1 MFLYSVNVQS
11 TKTKIALLTEN
22 SIPFSHLHRI
32 VRSLYTIYAWRHAC
46 VHIYDFIN
54 KDFVWVKA
62 KQSSVYVYERIVV
75 MSEEMRYKFREN
87 KRTIRNRKILNSRK
101 SCKKIIFFFHI
112 FDLEFVFRDFVN
124 RNFIQLGTKYT
135 QSATIMTTFWCNYF
149 RNERKHSLILPKF
162 E

>member
-62 KQSSVYVYERIVV
+62 KQTSVYVYERIVV

-112 FDLEFVFRDFVN
+112 RFGICFPRFCESKF
-124 RNFIQLGTKYT
+124 Y
-135 QSATIMTTFWCNYF
+135 SARYKI
-149 RNERKHSLILPKF
+149 HSISDYNDYILV
-162 E
+162 